1 MHNFEIKPGLEYQF
15 IILLAKIL
23 TSLNFSFLNCKM
35 GKCYARLLVEL
46 ENGWQIVLGI
56 I

>member
-1 MHNFEIKPGLEYQF
+1 MHDVGIKPRLEYQF
-15 IILLAKIL
+15 VILLAKIL

-35 GKCYARLLVEL
+35 GKCYVRLLVEL